1 MDRARNTPAG
11 RSAVAEFLAAVTDGP
26 SGLLL
31 RGEAGIGK
39 TRLWLSAI
47 EEARRRGYQVLSARA
62 GQAETSLAY
71 AVVADLLEDV
81 DTEVTKDLPEVQRL
95 ALDRLMLR
103 GDVDGPGTDHRVAAA
118 AVLNT
123 LEILCSDTPLIL
135 AVDDV
140 QWLDVCSRDVLGFV
154 ARRLT
159 CPVGLL
165 FTERTEE
172 PGRHHTEW
180 LRLRNP
186 DRLRRHR
193 VAPLTLGGLHA
204 ILTERLGRSF
214 PRPTLVRIAETSG
227 GNPLYALELA
237 RAISEHTAGG
247 EPALPASLA
256 DVVRRRIQGIDEVVR
271 DVLLAAACVAA
282 PTVDLVANATEKTRE
297 EVLELLETA
306 ENEGVIEIDGVT
318 IRFTHPL
325 LARGV
330 YSEAGRP
337 RRRHMHRRLA
347 GVIAQPEQ
355 KARHLALAATSQDD
369 DTLAAL
375 DAAASAARA
384 RGAPA
389 AAAEL
394 LEFAMRLGG
403 DTDLRRLQAAAHYFT
418 AGDSARAQ
426 ELLTAT
432 LPRMPHGPLRAIA
445 SMHLAGIVIDHN
457 QYQRGIEMLDEALT
471 DSESDPTLQVH
482 CLLTLG
488 MAQTNNN
495 DHEAALRNTDR
506 AVQIAEQ
513 TGQHQLIGHALTV
526 RLFTRFIFGLGLDEQ
541 DLQRALDYEEPDADV
556 PLPFRARAVAGLI
569 NSWTGHLDEAYDR
582 LQGLRRRSLD
592 RGADRDLL
600 ALSVSGTLVE
610 LWRGRLDEAATYA
623 DDAVE
628 RAEQVGG
635 DNSRLVALCV
645 RGIVSAYAGR
655 VRAARAESETALE
668 MAHRS
673 GMARTTWWPRGV
685 LVFLE
690 VSLGDYP
697 QALTVLEPLIDEYLA
712 TPGNEIIG
720 SFFVPDAIEALVAVG
735 RIDDA
740 RTLIERLEHD
750 GRRLDRP
757 WMSAVAGRGRGM
769 ERAARGDVDGAIAAV
784 TEAMAHHERVP
795 MPFERAR
802 TALLLGQLQRRQRR
816 KESASATLCEALQ
829 TFEDIGTAL
838 WVQRARD
845 ELARVN
851 VRPSRNQRLTP
862 SERRVAEL
870 AASGMSNRDIAAT
883 LFISIKTVEANLGR
897 VYRKLG
903 VRGRVALARRLEA
916 WSSDDEP

>member
-1 MDRARNTPAG
+1 MEVVRNTPAG
-11 RSAVAEFLAAVTDGP
+11 WPAVTEFLAALPEGP
-26 SGLLL
+26 TGLLID
-31 RGEAGIGK
+31 GEAGIGK
-39 TRLWLSAI
+39 TRLWQTAL
-47 EEARRRGYQVLSARA
+47 EEARRRGHRVLSARA

-81 DTEVTKDLPEVQRL
+81 DTDVTTALPEVQRL
-95 ALDRLMLR
+95 ALDRLLLR
-103 GDVDGPGTDHRVAAA
+103 GDADGPDTDHRVAAT

-123 LEILCSDTPLIL
+123 IEILCNDQPLVV

-140 QWLDVCSRDVLGFV
+140 QWLDVCSREVIGFV
-154 ARRLT
+154 ARRLS

-165 FTERTEE
+165 LTERIGE
-172 PGRHHTEW
+172 PGPDHTEW
-180 LRLRNP
+180 LQLAQPGRLQ
-186 DRLRRHR
+186 RHH

-204 ILTERLGRSF
+204 MLTERLGRSF
-214 PRPTLVRIAETSG
+214 PRPTLIRIAETSG

-237 RAISEHTAGG
+237 RAISEQTAAG

-256 DVVRRRIQGIDEVVR
+256 DIVRRRIQGIDEVVR

-282 PTVDLVANATEKTRE
+282 PTVDLVASATEKPPEDVVT
-297 EVLELLETA
+297 LLEAA
-306 ENEGVIEIDGVT
+306 EEQGLVELDGPTVH
-318 IRFTHPL
+318 FAHPL

-330 YSEAGRP
+330 YSEAGP
-337 RRRHMHRRLA
+337 ARRRHMHRRLA
-347 GVIAQPEQ
+347 GVISQPEQ

-375 DAAASAARA
+375 DAAADAARA

-418 AGDSARAQ
+418 AGDSGRAE

-445 SMHLAGIVIDHN
+445 SMQLGGILLDKN
-457 QYQRGIEMLDEALT
+457 QFQRGMDLLEGALA
-471 DSESDPTLQVH
+471 DSGSDPTLQVH
-482 CLLTLG
+482 CLLSLA
-488 MAQTNNN
+488 MAQTNDN
-495 DHEAALRNTDR
+495 DHDAALRNADR
-506 AVQIAEQ
+506 AVEVAEQ
-513 TGQHQLIGHALTV
+513 SAQPQLIGHALTGRV
-526 RLFTRFIFGLGLDEQ
+526 LTRFIFGFGVDAD
-541 DLQRALDYEEPDADV
+541 DLQRAIDYEDPNADV
-556 PLPFRARAVAGLI
+556 PLAFRARAAAGLI
-569 NSWTGHLDEAYDR
+569 DSWTGRLDEAYAT
-582 LQGLRRRSLD
+582 LLELRSRSLD

-635 DNSRLVALCV
+635 DNSRLVALGV
-645 RGIVSAYAGR
+645 RAIVSAYAGR
-655 VRAARAESETALE
+655 VRAARADAEAALE
-668 MAHRS
+668 MARRS
-673 GMARTTWWPRGV
+673 GMSRMTWWPLGV

-690 VSLGDYP
+690 VSLGNYA
-697 QALTVLEPLIDEYLA
+697 QALVALEALLPEYLA
-712 TPGNEIIG
+712 TPGNEIFG
-720 SFFVPDAIEALVAVG
+720 SFFVPDAVEALVAVG
-735 RIDDA
+735 RGA
-740 RTLIERLEHD
+740 EAQRLIERFDDD
-750 GRRLDRP
+750 GRHLDRP

-769 ERAARGDVDGAIAAV
+769 ELAARGDVDGAIAAV
-784 TEAMAHHERVP
+784 TEAMAQHERVP

-802 TALLLGQLQRRQRR
+802 TVLLLGQLQRRQRR
-816 KESASATLCEALQ
+816 KEVAATTLRDALG
-829 TFEDIGTAL
+829 TFEDIGAAL
-838 WVQRARD
+838 WAQRARD

-851 VRPSRNQRLTP
+851 VRPTRDQGLTP
-862 SERRVAEL
+862 SERRVADL

-903 VRGRVALARRLEA
+903 VRGRVALARRLEELNGGEA
-916 WSSDDEP
+916 

>member
-1 MDRARNTPAG
+1 VEVARNTPAG
-11 RSAVAEFLAAVTDGP
+11 WSTVTEFLAAVAEGP
-26 SGLLL
+26 TGLLL
-31 RGEAGIGK
+31 DGEAGIGK
-39 TRLWLSAI
+39 TRLWQTAI
-47 EEARRRGYQVLSARA
+47 EEARRRGYRVLSARA

-81 DTEVTKDLPEVQRL
+81 DTDVTVNLPEVQRL
-95 ALDRLMLR
+95 ALDRLLLR
-103 GDVDGPGTDHRVAAA
+103 GDADGPDTDHRVAAA

-123 LEILCSDTPLIL
+123 LEILCVDQPLVL

-140 QWLDVCSRDVLGFV
+140 QWLDVCSREVIGLV
-154 ARRLT
+154 ARRLN

-165 FTERTEE
+165 LTERIGE
-172 PGRHHTEW
+172 PGPNHTEW
-180 LRLRNP
+180 LQLAHP

-204 ILTERLGRSF
+204 MLSERLGRSF
-214 PRPTLVRIAETSG
+214 PRPTLIRIAETSG

-237 RAISEHTAGG
+237 RAISQQTAAG

-282 PTVDLVANATEKTRE
+282 PTVQLVASATEKTPE
-297 EVLELLETA
+297 EVLELLEVA
-306 ENEGVIEIDGVT
+306 EGQGLVELEGVTV
-318 IRFTHPL
+318 RFAHPL

-330 YSEAGRP
+330 YSEAGP
-337 RRRHMHRRLA
+337 ARRRHMHRRLA
-347 GVIAQPEQ
+347 GVISQPEQ

-375 DAAASAARA
+375 DAAADAARV

-418 AGDSARAQ
+418 AGDSVRAE
-426 ELLTAT
+426 ELLTSI

-445 SMHLAGIVIDHN
+445 SMQLAGIVVDHN
-457 QYQRGIEMLDEALT
+457 DFQRGMELLDDALA
-471 DSESDPTLQVH
+471 DSGSDPTLQVH
-482 CLLTLG
+482 CLVSLA
-488 MAQTNNN
+488 MAQTNSN
-495 DHEAALRNTDR
+495 DHEAALRNADR
-506 AVQIAEQ
+506 AVEIAEQ
-513 TGQHQLIGHALTV
+513 TGQHQLVGHALTGRV
-526 RLFTRFIFGLGLDEQ
+526 FTRFVFGFGVDDSELR
-541 DLQRALDYEEPDADV
+541 RALDYEDPNADV
-556 PLPFRARAVAGLI
+556 PLYFRARAAAGLI
-569 NSWTGHLDEAYDR
+569 NSWSGHLDEAYAT
-582 LQGLRRRSLD
+582 LQDLRTRSLD

-600 ALSVSGTLVE
+600 ALSVSATLVE

-635 DNSRLVALCV
+635 DNSRLVALGV
-645 RGIVSAYAGR
+645 RAIVGAYAGR
-655 VRAARAESETALE
+655 VRAARADAEAALA
-668 MAHRS
+668 MARLS
-673 GMARTTWWPRGV
+673 GMSRMTWWPLGV
-685 LVFLE
+685 LIFVE
-690 VSLGDYP
+690 VSLGNYA
-697 QALTVLEPLIDEYLA
+697 QALTVLEPLMRDYLA
-712 TPGNEIIG
+712 TPGNEIFG
-720 SFFVPDAIEALVAVG
+720 SFFVPDAVEALVAVG
-735 RIDDA
+735 RHTEAQRLIDRFDD
-740 RTLIERLEHD
+740 D

-769 ERAARGDVDGAIAAV
+769 ELAARGDVEGAVAAV
-784 TEAMAHHERVP
+784 TEAMAHHERLP

-816 KESASATLCEALQ
+816 KEAAAATLGEALQ
-829 TFEDIGTAL
+829 TFEDIGATL
-838 WVQRARD
+838 WAQRARD

-851 VRPSRNQRLTP
+851 VRPTRGQGLTP
-862 SERRVAEL
+862 SERRVADL
-870 AASGMSNRDIAAT
+870 AASGVSNRDIAAT

-903 VRGRVALARRLEA
+903 VRGRVALARRLEELSA
-916 WSSDDEP
+916 DDR

>member
-1 MDRARNTPAG
+1 MDVAPNTPAG
-11 RSAVAEFLAAVTDGP
+11 RSAVAEFLDAVTDGP
-26 SGLLL
+26 SVLLL
-31 RGEAGIGK
+31 DGEAGIGK
-39 TRLWLSAI
+39 TRLWLTAV
-47 EEARRRGYQVLSARA
+47 EEARRRGYRVLSARA
-62 GQAETSLAY
+62 AQAETSLAY
-71 AVVADLLEDV
+71 AVVADLLEDIGS
-81 DTEVTKDLPEVQRL
+81 DITSGLPEVQRL

-103 GDVDGPGTDHRVAAA
+103 GDADGPDTDHRVAAA

-123 LEILCSDTPLIL
+123 VELLCSDTPVIL

-140 QWLDVCSRDVLGFV
+140 QWLDVCSREVIGFV

-159 CPVGLL
+159 CPAGLL
-165 FTERTEE
+165 LTERTEE
-172 PGRHHTEW
+172 PGPDHTAWLQPSRPDRMRRHH
-180 LRLRNP
+180 
-186 DRLRRHR
+186 

-204 ILTERLGRSF
+204 MLSERLGRSF
-214 PRPTLVRIAETSG
+214 PRPTLIRIAETSG

-237 RAISEHTAGG
+237 RAISEQTAAG

-282 PTVDLVANATEKTRE
+282 PTIDLVASATEKTPE
-297 EVLELLETA
+297 EVLELLEAA
-306 ENEGVIEIDGVT
+306 EDQGLVEINAPTV
-318 IRFTHPL
+318 RFAHPL

-330 YSEAGRP
+330 YSEAGP
-337 RRRHMHRRLA
+337 ARRRHMHRRLA
-347 GVIAQPEQ
+347 GVISQPEQ
-355 KARHLALAATSQDD
+355 KARHLALAATRQDD

-375 DAAASAARA
+375 DAAADAARA

-418 AGDSARAQ
+418 AGDSGRAE
-426 ELLTAT
+426 ELLTTT

-445 SMHLAGIVIDHN
+445 SMQLAGIMIDHN
-457 QYQRGIEMLDEALT
+457 DFQRGLELLDDALA
-471 DSESDPTLQVH
+471 DSESDATLQVH
-482 CLLTLG
+482 CLLSLA
-488 MAQTNNN
+488 MAQTNGGAFL
-495 DHEAALRNTDR
+495 AALRNADR
-506 AVQIAEQ
+506 AVAIAQQ
-513 TGQHQLIGHALTV
+513 TDQDQLIGNAITV
-526 RLFTRFIFGLGLDEQ
+526 RVLTRFIFGFGVDDDE
-541 DLQRALDYEEPDADV
+541 LQRALDHEDPHADV
-556 PLPFRARAVAGLI
+556 PLYFRARAVAGLI
-569 NSWTGHLDEAYDR
+569 DSWTGRLNEADAT
-582 LQGLRRRSLD
+582 LQDLRRHSLD

-610 LWRGRLDEAATYA
+610 LWRGRLDEAGTYA

-635 DNSRLVALCV
+635 DNSQLVALGV
-645 RGIVSAYAGR
+645 RAIVGAYAGR
-655 VRAARAESETALE
+655 VRAARADAESALE
-668 MAHRS
+668 MARRS
-673 GMARTTWWPRGV
+673 TVTRMTWWPLGV

-690 VSLGDYP
+690 VSLGNYT
-697 QALTVLEPLIDEYLA
+697 QALTTLEPLMDDYLA
-712 TPGNEIIG
+712 TPGNEMFG

-735 RIDDA
+735 RTGEA
-740 RTLIERLEHD
+740 QRLVERFEND
-750 GRRLDRP
+750 GVRLDRP
-757 WMSAVAGRGRGM
+757 WLSAIAGRGRGM
-769 ERAARGDVDGAIAAV
+769 ELAARGDVDGAVAAV
-784 TEAMAHHERVP
+784 TAAMAHHDRLP

-816 KESASATLCEALQ
+816 KEAAAATLREALQ
-829 TFEDIGTAL
+829 TFEGIGTVL
-838 WVQRARD
+838 WAQRARD

-851 VRPSRNQRLTP
+851 VRPTRDQGLTP

-903 VRGRVALARRLEA
+903 VRGRVALARRLEELGP
-916 WSSDDEP
+916 DQGH